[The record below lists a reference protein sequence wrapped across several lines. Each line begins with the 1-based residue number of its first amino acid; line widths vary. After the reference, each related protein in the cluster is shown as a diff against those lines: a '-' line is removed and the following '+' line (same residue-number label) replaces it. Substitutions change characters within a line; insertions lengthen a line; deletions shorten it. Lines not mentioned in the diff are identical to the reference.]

1 MMASTQ
7 DAINN
12 LQTQTLDVI
21 KGSQE
26 AIANAVQAW
35 SEAMANVV
43 STPQQLR
50 ALAPAAV
57 ANRVEDPAALV
68 DSLYDFAGE
77 LLVLNRQFVHRLLQ
91 AAETAPAKQA
101 TKGAAK

>member
-12 LQTQTLDVI
+12 LQTQALDVI

-35 SEAMANVV
+35 SEAVANVV
-43 STPQQLR
+43 STPQPLR
-50 ALAPAAV
+50 ELVPAV
-57 ANRVEDPAALV
+57 ANRVEDPAAIV

-101 TKGAAK
+101 TKGAAE